1 VCRKRELCI
10 LRNLFDCGAIP
21 RQRAQFLS
29 YHIFIIGPGYH
40 TDYSFSMLS
49 SHDEF
54 DLGFLIVT
62 KREM

>member
-1 VCRKRELCI
+1 M
-10 LRNLFDCGAIP
+10 RNLFDCGAIP